1 MSLMPYGPFVECQRT
16 RRRRD
21 LHRESWH
28 EVSFFSHAFLRRN
41 VLLRGAPLN
50 SIWASTCPPYLKS
63 MWAQMEMQMLYVGQ
77 YMTDGARRY
86 GGCWGHDMCN
96 RSTWAKVSEK
106 LCFGFCSRINL
117 EFKFTLAVG
126 GGQLEGIVWMNSQCG
141 VLNLPSKWFK
151 LT

>member
-1 MSLMPYGPFVECQRT
+1 MVRSLNVKELDDGVTYIGRAGT
-16 RRRRD
+16 RFIFSPM
-21 LHRESWH
+21 H
-28 EVSFFSHAFLRRN
+28 FFRRN
-41 VLLRGAPLN
+41 VCGRGAPLN

-117 EFKFTLAVG
+117 GFKFTLAVG
-126 GGQLEGIVWMNSQCG
+126 GGQLEGIVWMNRQCD